1 MPKFLFLCL
10 FTLLSL
16 FADEK
21 VKIYASSLETHDNI
35 VNASDGITVIY
46 EDYVLTSKRA
56 KYNKENGDL
65 ELFENIRVNKGDN
78 YKILGKYAKLNIA
91 KKERQFKPFYMLNKE
106 SELWLT
112 ADEAKTKKEDVDVL
126 SGTLSGCDPMNPI
139 WTLDFSS
146 TDYNTETKWMNIYNA
161 RIYIGDIPVLYTP
174 YFGYSLDK
182 TRRTGLL
189 LPQIG
194 FSNNEGVY
202 YQQPFFIAEQNWW
215 DLELKPQIRTIRG
228 AGLYG
233 TFRFVDSKSSHGEIS
248 TGYFKENQSYFLEKK
263 LQNESHY
270 GAKLKY
276 DNNDFIN
283 NWFGTDIGGQ
293 SGVYVD
299 VSHMNDVDYIN
310 LSSNDT
316 ENQQTSRQVFS
327 RINLFHNTEN
337 NYIGAYF
344 KYFQDLNQPDS
355 GNTLQKLPTLHYHSY
370 LDTFLNDHLLYSLDV
385 QANNIQR
392 TRNTSVIQTDINLPL
407 TLRTSMFD
415 EYLNLSYRAN
425 LYMQTSLFRGTGEE
439 DDFANP
445 LNIEYKD
452 GYLARNSHTLT
463 ASTQL
468 TRAYESFSHVVGLSL
483 SYNKSGND
491 KKNGFYKDYE
501 ESNVSV
507 QENYKLY
514 QIQNIQDELRVNFVQ
529 YLYDEKGSEIFFH
542 RLSQKVS
549 YGASSDKLG
558 ELENELD
565 YKITSYLSLY
575 NNTFYN
581 YNQKKF
587 SKILDAITFNKYGV
601 NLAFSHLYKDSF
613 RETTLNRPRNTD
625 YLTSNVRYNYNKHYS
640 YSAAY
645 NYDLEAKEQKSISV
659 GFLYQKRC
667 WDFGLRYSQN
677 RRPILTNSGE
687 ADFISDRFI
696 YLTVILKPLMK
707 PNGDASFISYRFK
720 EN

>member
-1 MPKFLFLCL
+1 MHKLLFLCL

-21 VKIYASSLETHDNI
+21 VKIYASSLETSGNV

-46 EDYVLTSKRA
+46 QDYVLTSQRA
-56 KYNKENGDL
+56 SYDKENGDL
-65 ELFENIRVNKGDN
+65 ELFENIRVNKGGN

-91 KKERQFKPFYMLNKE
+91 KKERLFKPFYMLNKE

-112 ADEAKTKKEDVDVL
+112 ADEAKTKAEDVDVL
-126 SGTLSGCDPMNPI
+126 SGTLSGCNPMDPI

-146 TDYNTETKWMNIYNA
+146 TDYNTDSKWMNIYNA
-161 RIYIGDIPVLYTP
+161 RVYIGDIPVIYTP

-194 FSNNEGVY
+194 LSNDEGVY

-215 DLELKPQIRTIRG
+215 DLELRPQARSSRG

-233 TFRFVDSKSSHGEIS
+233 TFRFVDGKSSRGEIA
-248 TGYFKENQSYFLEKK
+248 TGYFKEKESYFLDKD

-270 GAKLKY
+270 GLKVKY

-283 NWFGTDIGGQ
+283 HWFGTQIGGQ
-293 SGVYVD
+293 SGVYAD

-310 LSSNDT
+310 LSSNDV

-327 RINLFHNTEN
+327 RINVFHNKEEH
-337 NYIGAYF
+337 YAGAYF
-344 KYFQDLNQPDS
+344 KYFQDLNEPDD

-370 LDTFLNDHLLYSLDV
+370 LDTFFDDHLLYSLDV

-392 TRNTSVIQTDINLPL
+392 TRNTNVTQTNINLPL

-425 LYMQTSLFRGTGEE
+425 LFMQTSLFRGEGEE
-439 DDFANP
+439 DEFANP
-445 LNIEYKD
+445 LNVEYDD
-452 GYLARNSHTLT
+452 GYLARNSHTVT

-468 TRAYESFSHVVGLSL
+468 TRAYESLSHVAGLSL

-491 KKNGFYKDYE
+491 KKSGFYEDYQ
-501 ESNVSV
+501 ESNESV
-507 QENYKLY
+507 REDYRLY
-514 QIQNIQDELRVNFVQ
+514 QVQNIQNELRVDFVQ
-529 YLYDEKGSEIFFH
+529 YLYDEKGAEILFH
-542 RLSQKVS
+542 RLAQKVS
-549 YGASSDKLG
+549 YGNASDKLG

-565 YKITSYLSLY
+565 YKVTSYLSLY

-581 YNQKKF
+581 YDQKKF
-587 SKILDAITFNKYGV
+587 SKIFSAVTLKKYGF
-601 NLAFSHLYKDSF
+601 NFAFSHLYKDLF
-613 RETTLNRPRNTD
+613 RETTQNRPRYTD
-625 YLTSNVRYNYNKHYS
+625 YLTTEARYNYNKHYS

-659 GFLYQKRC
+659 GFMYQKRC
-667 WDFGLRYSQN
+667 WDFGLRYSEN
-677 RRPILTNSGE
+677 RRPILTSSGE

-696 YLTVILKPLMK
+696 YVTVILKPLMQA
-707 PNGDASFISYRFK
+707 NGDASFISYRFK
-720 EN
+720 ED